1 MRRFRLFS
9 VWNMVFLMA
18 IVVLFLL
25 VVYPMGSIF
34 QASLLSADTG
44 EFTWDNYLSVFTTK
58 FYRRC
63 LWNSFFL
70 SALATV
76 FSVIIGVPFAFLTTR
91 YKLPHASIL
100 KTLGTLPLILPT
112 FIGAE
117 AWLLLLGRNG
127 ILTQFFHSIAPNTTG
142 TLSTGAL
149 RGGEWL
155 RRHSPCGRSPTFL
168 VELRSRVWVQICRS
182 VNVVCQNYKTVYESI
197 RKQFYNSVG
206 TR

>member
-1 MRRFRLFS
+1 MRRFRIFS

-76 FSVIIGVPFAFLTTR
+76 LLAGILFLPFGRKKQQSLTPRAALYAVGGGALNRFANFILVLSLAHVDASVQYPMITGGVM
-91 YKLPHASIL
+91 IVC
-100 KTLGTLPLILPT
+100 TLS
-112 FIGAE
+112 A
-117 AWLLLLGRNG
+117 LLLGEKPSRRE
-127 ILTQFFHSIAPNTTG
+127 ICSVVLAFLSLLAP
-142 TLSTGAL
+142 LCI
-149 RGGEWL
+149 
-155 RRHSPCGRSPTFL
+155 P
-168 VELRSRVWVQICRS
+168 I
-182 VNVVCQNYKTVYESI
+182 
-197 RKQFYNSVG
+197 
-206 TR
+206 